1 MVVMSGKE
9 VLENKLMILRKEVVG
24 VEKNLNYDVTGA
36 GGICDSFAN
45 LICERVFNEAYQQI
59 QADSVNG
66 SRVQKKEDGKCEVLH
81 GEGVGCDSPFEE
93 GEKLELVLGNLD
105 EMSTKGRHVGY
116 HEYAGTVC
124 EKIFNDVYDQLKS
137 NSLQK

>member
-1 MVVMSGKE
+1 MVDMMISGGVVMSGKE

-36 GGICDSFAN
+36 GGICDSYAK
-45 LICERVFNEAYQQI
+45 LICERVFNEAY
-59 QADSVNG
+59 
-66 SRVQKKEDGKCEVLH
+66 
-81 GEGVGCDSPFEE
+81 
-93 GEKLELVLGNLD
+93 LELVLGNLD

-124 EKIFNDVYDQLKS
+124 EKSFNDVYDQLKS